1 MSLATLNGQVVF
13 YTYVSFAG
21 DKNKRITLHREH
33 NCDYVQRHA
42 VVEAFKSLNPQIKSS
57 EIHAHFM
64 FSDYIS

>member
-21 DKNKRITLHREH
+21 DKNKRITLHRVH
-33 NCDYVQRHA
+33 NCDYVEREA
-42 VVEAFKSLNPQIKSS
+42 VVAEFKSLNPQIKPS